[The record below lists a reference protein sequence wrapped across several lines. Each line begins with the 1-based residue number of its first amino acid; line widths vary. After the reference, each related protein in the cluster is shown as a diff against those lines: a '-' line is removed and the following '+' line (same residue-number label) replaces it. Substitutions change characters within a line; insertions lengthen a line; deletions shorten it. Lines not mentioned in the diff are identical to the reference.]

1 MTEFEDKISLMI
13 PAYLRGDLGVEDRA
27 EVDAA
32 LLLNPSLKEDLE
44 FQRSLRDDLQA
55 RRQSDLDAPA
65 DELGWH
71 RLSRD
76 LDKIDR
82 ASSSAL
88 PLTAFD
94 DGAPELAAPQR
105 PANDP
110 APARPWKAAAV
121 ALALVCVAQLGLLT
135 VGGQSASEPSLYAPV
150 SALVADA
157 QVKIGLSD
165 GLTASELT
173 ERLTDLNGQIVSGP
187 SALGLYTIGFED
199 ASACD
204 AALPGLA
211 DIADVPSGCG

>member
-32 LLLNPSLKEDLE
+32 LLLK
-44 FQRSLRDDLQA
+44 
-55 RRQSDLDAPA
+55 
-65 DELGWH
+65 
-71 RLSRD
+71 
-76 LDKIDR
+76 
-82 ASSSAL
+82 
-88 PLTAFD
+88 
-94 DGAPELAAPQR
+94 
-105 PANDP
+105 
-110 APARPWKAAAV
+110 
-121 ALALVCVAQLGLLT
+121 
-135 VGGQSASEPSLYAPV
+135 PSLYAPV